1 MCNRSRGCVKD
12 ITSAPDYRHVI
23 ISGRNRD
30 YRELSES
37 LSKKKVL
44 VLTCNTC
51 VRICGGIGGADAAKR
66 LSDELSEDGI
76 DVIGTICVSAS
87 CIGPRVREKFDTG
100 MLARSDVIL
109 SLTCPLGASCVAAV
123 SGKDVC
129 NPLEMIGTGY
139 IDEDGVPI
147 VVSGSCDYPQEEPA
161 EEAAEEAG
169 LKISPFV

>member
-1 MCNRSRGCVKD
+1 MCGKD
-12 ITSAPDYRHVI
+12 ISSAPDYRSVI

-51 VRICGGIGGADAAKR
+51 VRICGGIGGAEAGKR
-66 LSDELSEDGI
+66 LSDKLSEDGI
-76 DVIGTICVSAS
+76 DVTGTICVSAS
-87 CIGPRVREKFDTG
+87 CIGSRVREKFDTG

-109 SLTCPLGASCVAAV
+109 SLTCPLGASCVAAA

-129 NPLEMIGTGY
+129 NPIEMIGIGY

-147 VVSGSCDYPQEEPA
+147 VVSGSCDYPEEEPA
-161 EEAAEEAG
+161 EEAAKEAG
-169 LKISPFV
+169 LTISPFV